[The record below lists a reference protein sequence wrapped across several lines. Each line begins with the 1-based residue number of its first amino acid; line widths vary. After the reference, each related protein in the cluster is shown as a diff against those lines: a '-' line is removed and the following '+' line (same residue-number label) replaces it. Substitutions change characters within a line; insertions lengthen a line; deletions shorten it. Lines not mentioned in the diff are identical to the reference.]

1 MSDMQ
6 MIYDNMKSGMMMHMM
21 MVIVLKDIMTFQN
34 VKLSF
39 IIDYEDVDKPGLL

>member
-1 MSDMQ
+1 
-6 MIYDNMKSGMMMHMM
+6 MIYDNMKSGMMMHIM

>member
-1 MSDMQ
+1 
-6 MIYDNMKSGMMMHMM
+6 MIYDNLKSGMMMHIM

>member
-1 MSDMQ
+1 